1 MEIDPSNKEF
11 KIALELVKNT
21 NQSFFLTGK
30 AGTGKSYFI
39 RYLIENVKEKQF
51 VVLAYTGIAAINVGG
66 MTINSFFNFPLKPL
80 LPDDQEIKT
89 FRKGSEKLEI
99 INKMDTL
106 IIDEVSMLRS
116 DMFSAID
123 TSLRRNLNKPDEPF
137 GGKQVLIVGDV
148 YQLEPVAVLRTGEAQ
163 IINEVYG
170 GTYFFHAKNYNQ
182 LNIITIELLNVYR
195 QSDVEFIR
203 LLDLIRKD
211 DIRQVHIDK
220 INERV
225 FPENILDQKDFVINL
240 TTTNDLANVTNLKRL
255 EKLNEKGYEYNA
267 VIDGEFDSSKYPTN
281 SILRLKKGAQIILIK
296 NDLAKRWIN
305 GTIAKIYKLS
315 EESIEI
321 QLEDGKN
328 YKIEKSTWENLR
340 YFYNKEN
347 KKIETV
353 VLGTFTQFPLKLAWA
368 ITIHKSQG
376 LSFEK
381 AIIDLGSGTFAG
393 GQAYV
398 AFSRVRKFDGL
409 FLRKAFSKD
418 NDFVN
423 NEVVEFINGVQ
434 YNSLEIYDLPQILRI
449 SDGTHHSLKIL
460 WNSPYIDIYGKE
472 HSSKENYCHIDDF
485 IGLSIRIYEKIRIV
499 SEPIDNYFTVRGRY
513 RYSLSEHV
521 QLLFEIYRD
530 SENIII
536 LPESKILSTADF
548 KELKIKVG
556 DKISKSYNT
565 CNIEVTIS
573 NIDDSENRHFK
584 ILSFKMYRDENDI
597 INIPNDQLI
606 LSDRVEKL
614 QIKVGEKLRIL
625 SLNDEKEFTIQ
636 HIVKAIN
643 PKITYLNFDLFRN
656 NDDIIIF
663 QKPIMVSTKEI
674 ERFRIKI
681 NDRIRINESEKGKK
695 HIISTIRDSLKKEYK
710 YIDFRIFR
718 NKERI
723 IIYTESKPVLT
734 SDIDELDIKKGDK
747 VKFKKKTGNKP
758 FTVRKIINSKKNPDW
773 SFIEFDLYRSKKNI
787 IVFPQRLI
795 RLVSEVNDLEIKIG
809 DKLII

>member
-1 MEIDPSNKEF
+1 MEIDSANKEF
-11 KIALELVKNT
+11 KIALDLVKNT

-39 RYLIENVKEKQF
+39 RYLIDNIKDKQF

-80 LPDDQEIKT
+80 LPDDQEIKI

-137 GGKQVLIVGDV
+137 GGKQVIIVGDIF
-148 YQLEPVAVLRTGEAQ
+148 QLEPVAVLRTGEAQ
-163 IINEVYG
+163 IVNEVYG

-182 LNIITIELLNVYR
+182 LNIIAIELLNVYR

-211 DIRQVHIDK
+211 NIRQIDIDK

-225 FPENILDQKDFVINL
+225 FPENILNQKEFVINL

-255 EKLNEKGYEYNA
+255 EKLNEKEYEYNA

-296 NDLAKRWIN
+296 NDSAKRWIN

-315 EESIEI
+315 EESIDI
-321 QLEDGKN
+321 QLEDGKK

-347 KKIETV
+347 KKIETE
-353 VLGTFTQFPLKLAWA
+353 VLGTFIQFPLKLAWA

-376 LSFEK
+376 LTFEK
-381 AIIDLGSGTFAG
+381 VIIDLGSGTFAG

-398 AFSRVRKFDGL
+398 AFSRVRKFEGL
-409 FLRKAFSKD
+409 FLRRAFSKD
-418 NDFVN
+418 DNFVN

-434 YNSLEIYDLPQILRI
+434 YNSIETNNTSKILRI
-449 SDGTHHSLKIL
+449 SDYTDPSLKIL
-460 WNSPYIDIYGKE
+460 WNSPYLDVYDRVQQ
-472 HSSKENYCHIDDF
+472 SRENYCHIDDF
-485 IGLSIRIYEKIRIV
+485 NRLSIRIYDKIRIV
-499 SEPIDNYFTVRGRY
+499 SEPIDNSFTVKERY
-513 RYSLSEHV
+513 KYSLSEHV
-521 QLLFEIYRD
+521 LLIFEIDRD

-536 LPESKILSTADF
+536 LPKSKIISTEDF
-548 KELKIKVG
+548 NELDIEVG
-556 DKISKSYNT
+556 DKICKSYNT
-565 CNIEVTIS
+565 SNIEFTIS
-573 NIDDSENRHFK
+573 RIDDSVNRHYK
-584 ILSFKMYRDENDI
+584 ILFFKMYRDENGI
-597 INIPNDQLI
+597 LNIPDYQLI

-625 SLNDEKEFTIQ
+625 SFNDEKEFTIH
-636 HIVKAIN
+636 HIVKALN
-643 PKITYLNFDLFRN
+643 SKLTYLNFDLFRN
-656 NDDIIIF
+656 NENIIIF
-663 QKPIMVSTKEI
+663 QKQIIVSTKEI

-681 NDRIRINESEKGKK
+681 NDRIRINESEEGKK
-695 HIISTIRDSLKKEYK
+695 LIIRTIRDSSKKEYK
-710 YIDFRIFR
+710 YLDFRIFR

-723 IIYTESKPVLT
+723 LIYTLSKPVLT
-734 SDIDELDIKKGDK
+734 SDIVELDIKKGDR
-747 VKFKKKTGNKP
+747 VQFKKKTGNKP
-758 FTVRKIINSKKNPDW
+758 FTVRKIINSEKNPDW
-773 SFIEFDLYRSKKNI
+773 NFIEFDLYRSKKNF
-787 IVFPQRLI
+787 IVIPQTLK
-795 RLVSEVNDLEIKIG
+795 RLVSEVKDLKIKIG